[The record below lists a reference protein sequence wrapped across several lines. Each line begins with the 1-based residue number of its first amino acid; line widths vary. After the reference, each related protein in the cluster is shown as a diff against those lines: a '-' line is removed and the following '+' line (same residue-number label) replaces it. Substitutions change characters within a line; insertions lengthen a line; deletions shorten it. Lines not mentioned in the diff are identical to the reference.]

1 MNKSINECFDIYC
14 RFNKIVLKAENKFRI
29 FPSSINKDNVLKL
42 YDKRTAMAEEI
53 LFRIVRSKGEKTII
67 EYKGN
72 KFKVNSRYKDIFM
85 KVLVSAD
92 KELNF
97 DKVMSRSLISKT
109 GAKGRKKSS
118 KIKYYVAVASLVFGT
133 LFSTSKL
140 NEKEVAPTISIEIDN
155 DDVVSSSYNDEI
167 ADLSIDSTSAVVAS
181 DTNDDVVSST
191 LYYNIEAPKEW
202 QDFIFSKASE
212 YGIPANIAFTIVER
226 ESGGHWNTNG
236 VISST
241 SDYGVSQINEV
252 NLSFIN
258 KNLGYSKEEIL
269 YDPYKNIDSMFFL
282 LSYIFNTLG
291 YDENNFNYENVF
303 GTYNGWLNWRQYKNS
318 VNYAKGCL
326 DIMNETICDSNMTL
340 NLSK

>member
-140 NEKEVAPTISIEIDN
+140 NEKINDQKETNLMNENNKPENDNIVQNNLNNNETSNINNNIIDTDIKN
-155 DDVVSSSYNDEI
+155 
-167 ADLSIDSTSAVVAS
+167 
-181 DTNDDVVSST
+181 
-191 LYYNIEAPKEW
+191 
-202 QDFIFSKASE
+202 
-212 YGIPANIAFTIVER
+212 
-226 ESGGHWNTNG
+226 
-236 VISST
+236 
-241 SDYGVSQINEV
+241 
-252 NLSFIN
+252 NLSTFVF
-258 KNLGYSKEEIL
+258 NLFKL
-269 YDPYKNIDSMFFL
+269 
-282 LSYIFNTLG
+282 
-291 YDENNFNYENVF
+291 
-303 GTYNGWLNWRQYKNS
+303 
-318 VNYAKGCL
+318 
-326 DIMNETICDSNMTL
+326 
-340 NLSK
+340 